1 MNAYSSGDVVPHP
14 LVADAGEGFVRR
26 HALGIL
32 GHALH
37 SPGEQHLSQSQFSL
51 EVTWT
56 YPLSWTIWTNQSK
69 VLISVRPPDARVAV
83 LPGLGVGAVEVTR
96 HGRHAEAGLAVL
108 GQRTF
113 KQTRYK

>member
-26 HALGIL
+26 HALGVL

-56 YPLSWTIWTNQSK
+56 YPGPITAKYL
-69 VLISVRPPDARVAV
+69 LIIVRPPDARVAV